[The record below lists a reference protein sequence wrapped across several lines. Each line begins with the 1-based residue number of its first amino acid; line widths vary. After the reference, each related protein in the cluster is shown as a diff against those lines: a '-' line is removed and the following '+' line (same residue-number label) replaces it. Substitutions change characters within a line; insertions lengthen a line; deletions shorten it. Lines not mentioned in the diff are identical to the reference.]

1 MFKHILIPT
10 DGSPVS
16 GKAVKAAIAFAKE
29 NGARVT
35 GYHCVHPAPPATY
48 GDGYVVSKQIIEEFE
63 HRSAEAAKKHMGTL
77 ARAARKAGVEFEPL
91 VETTPTPYEG
101 IVAAASKRRC
111 DLIFMA
117 THGYRG
123 LTRLALGSVAEKV
136 TRLSKVPVLV
146 YR

>member
-10 DGSPVS
+10 DGSPES
-16 GKAVKAAIAFAKE
+16 SKAVKAAISLAKE

-35 GYHCVHPAPPATY
+35 GYHCVDPVHRAMS
-48 GDGYVVSKQIIEEFE
+48 GEGYIPNKQLIAEIERRTQMAGRT
-63 HRSAEAAKKHMGTL
+63 HVAQVAK
-77 ARAARKAGVEFEPL
+77 AARKAGVKFDTL
-91 VETTPTPYEG
+91 VETTATPYGG
-101 IVAAASKRRC
+101 IVAAAAKRDC

-123 LTRLALGSVAEKV
+123 LMRLALGSVAEKV